1 MFQVFTVFSCRIDR
15 PGNEEQ
21 LVQNEFFKNM
31 FHSQREQ
38 LLIQQRVTNEQQ
50 LTQNESLKNMVDSG
64 NEQLKE

>member
-1 MFQVFTVFSCRIDR
+1 
-15 PGNEEQ
+15 
-21 LVQNEFFKNM
+21 M
-31 FHSQREQ
+31 FHSQKEQ